1 MKKKKESIRMT
12 LLCEDQARMGF
23 RDKTF
28 SGQHGLAVFI
38 EAETTILLDAGPS
51 AVVLENARLAGID
64 LMRTEWIV
72 LSHGHWDHADGLLAL
87 AESGIRPKLICHPG
101 VFVDRRKPTG
111 DFNGVAFD
119 RGWAAD
125 MFSLT
130 EHTTPHQI
138 ADNIW
143 FLGEIPRQN
152 DFEAQQTAFS
162 FMQDE
167 KLQPDFLPDD
177 TALAIGTDR
186 GLVVV
191 SGCSHA
197 GICNICEYAKQVTGE
212 HRLHTVLGG
221 FHLLDD
227 SVVLDKT
234 IAYFKDQQQVRL
246 YPMHCTAL
254 PALARFYQA
263 FKIEKLCTGDTLT
276 IE

>member
-1 MKKKKESIRMT
+1 MT
-12 LLCEDQARMGF
+12 ILCEDQARMGF
-23 RDKTF
+23 RDKVF

-38 EAETTILLDAGPS
+38 EAGATILLDAGPS
-51 AVVLENARLAGID
+51 AVILENARRAGID
-64 LMRTEWIV
+64 LQHTEWIV

-111 DFNGVAFD
+111 EFNGVAFGRD
-119 RGWAAD
+119 WAKEA
-125 MFSLT
+125 FSLV
-130 EHTTPHQI
+130 ESAAPRQI
-138 ADNIW
+138 GDKIW
-143 FLGEIPRQN
+143 YLGEIPRQN
-152 DFEAQQTAFS
+152 DFEAQQTAFFS
-162 FMQDE
+162 IQAD
-167 KLQPDFLPDD
+167 KRQPDFLPDD
-177 TALAIGTDR
+177 TALAIGTDK

-191 SGCSHA
+191 TGCSHA
-197 GICNICEYAKQVTGE
+197 GICNICEYAKTVTGE

-221 FHLLDD
+221 FHLLYD
-227 SVVLDKT
+227 SEVLEKT
-234 IAYFKDQQQVRL
+234 IAYFKDQGPVHL